1 MRKSN
6 IIKKLLILVNILA
19 PIFTIL
25 VLIFK
30 SKLTYSLYWISIPI
44 LIFFIISFIYE
55 VDKGLVDSDLDESKK
70 IKRSYNDSTTV
81 STVFYA
87 LIYLGIEFID
97 TLNNSV
103 RDNVYL
109 VCGFYAITLFYE
121 LIIYLSIRNAMKET
135 SKLLNEKK

>member
-6 IIKKLLILVNILA
+6 LFKNLLILSNIIV

-25 VLIFK
+25 VLVFNT
-30 SKLTYSLYWISIPI
+30 KLTYSLYWISIPA
-44 LIFFIISFIYE
+44 LIFFMVAFIRE

-70 IKRSYNDSTTV
+70 IKRAYNDSTTI

-87 LIYLGIEFID
+87 LIYLGIEFVDMI
-97 TLNNSV
+97 NSNL
-103 RDNVYL
+103 RNNVYL
-109 VCGFYAITLFYE
+109 ICGFYAITLFYE
-121 LIIYLSIRNAMKET
+121 LIIYLSIRNALKET

>member
-6 IIKKLLILVNILA
+6 LFKKLLIISNILV

-25 VLIFK
+25 ALIFNT
-30 SKLTYSLYWISIPI
+30 KLTYSLYWISIPA
-44 LIFFIISFIYE
+44 LIFFMIAFIRE

-70 IKRSYNDSTTV
+70 IKRAYNDSTTI

-87 LIYLGIEFID
+87 LIYLGIEFVDMI
-97 TLNNSV
+97 NSNL
-103 RDNVYL
+103 RNNVYL
-109 VCGFYAITLFYE
+109 ICGFYVITLFYE
-121 LIIYLSIRNAMKET
+121 LILYLSIRNALKET

>member
-6 IIKKLLILVNILA
+6 LFKNLLILSNIIV

-25 VLIFK
+25 VLVFNT
-30 SKLTYSLYWISIPI
+30 KLTYSLYWISIPA
-44 LIFFIISFIYE
+44 LIFFMVAFIRE

-70 IKRSYNDSTTV
+70 IKRAYNDSTTI

-87 LIYLGIEFID
+87 VIYLGIEFVDMI
-97 TLNNSV
+97 NSNL
-103 RDNVYL
+103 RNNVYL
-109 VCGFYAITLFYE
+109 ICGFYAITLFYE
-121 LIIYLSIRNAMKET
+121 LIIYLSIRNALKET

>member
-6 IIKKLLILVNILA
+6 LFKNLLILSNIIV

-25 VLIFK
+25 VLIFNT
-30 SKLTYSLYWISIPI
+30 KLTYSLYWISIPA
-44 LIFFIISFIYE
+44 LIFFIVAFIRE

-70 IKRSYNDSTTV
+70 IKRAYNDSTTI

-87 LIYLGIEFID
+87 VIYLGIEFVDMI
-97 TLNNSV
+97 NSNL
-103 RDNVYL
+103 RNNVYL
-109 VCGFYAITLFYE
+109 ICGFYAITLFYE
-121 LIIYLSIRNAMKET
+121 LIIYLSIRNALKET

>member
-6 IIKKLLILVNILA
+6 LIKKLLILINILV

-30 SKLTYSLYWISIPI
+30 TKLTYSLYWISIPI

-55 VDKGLVDSDLDESKK
+55 VDKGLIDSDLDESKK
-70 IKRSYNDSTTV
+70 IKRSYNDSTTIA
-81 STVFYA
+81 TVFYA
-87 LIYLGIEFID
+87 LIYLAIEFID

-121 LIIYLSIRNAMKET
+121 LIVFLSIRNAMKET

>member
-6 IIKKLLILVNILA
+6 IIKNLLILVNILV

-25 VLIFK
+25 VLVFNT
-30 SKLTYSLYWISIPI
+30 KLTYSLYWISIPV

>member
-6 IIKKLLILVNILA
+6 LFKNLLILSNIIV

-25 VLIFK
+25 VLIFNT
-30 SKLTYSLYWISIPI
+30 KLTYSLYWISIPA
-44 LIFFIISFIYE
+44 LIFFMVAFIRE

-70 IKRSYNDSTTV
+70 IKRAYNDSTTI

-87 LIYLGIEFID
+87 VIYLGIEFVDMI
-97 TLNNSV
+97 NSNL
-103 RDNVYL
+103 RNNVYL
-109 VCGFYAITLFYE
+109 ICGFYAITLFYE
-121 LIIYLSIRNAMKET
+121 LIIYLSIRNALKET

>member
-6 IIKKLLILVNILA
+6 IIKKILILVNILV

-81 STVFYA
+81 STVLYA